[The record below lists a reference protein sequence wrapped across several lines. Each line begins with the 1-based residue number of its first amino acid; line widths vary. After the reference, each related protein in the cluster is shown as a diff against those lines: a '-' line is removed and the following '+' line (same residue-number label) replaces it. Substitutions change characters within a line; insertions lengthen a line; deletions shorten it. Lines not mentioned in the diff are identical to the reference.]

1 MNGLIK
7 SSRGKINPNSYFMLT
22 SRSHTFAKIQAVRL
36 PSTPF
41 RINRSLQAT
50 VLVCAMV
57 VSVSSVLFGFP
68 QSAEAAVGD
77 YTGFSFDTT
86 GSGNNPYGIIW
97 DDTYFWVVGTANAI
111 VYKYNSNGT
120 YASFSFGTAAG
131 GSGDPRGITWDGTY
145 FWVTDGSA
153 DVFKYNSN
161 GTSASFSF
169 DTAASGNGVP
179 NGITWDGTYFW
190 VTDTTDAEV
199 YKYNSNGTYASFS
212 FDTAASGNGVPFGIT
227 WDGTYFWVTDTT
239 DAEVYKYNSNGTYAN
254 FSFDTAASGNGTLR
268 DITWDG
274 TYFWVTDYSGNEVYQ
289 YDAVSP
295 HAPTALTTT
304 SNTGSVGLSWTVPAD
319 NGTSNLETYGVWRH
333 TSPFTATS
341 SATLITSFATST
353 GTTYSDTTV
362 SHGTVYYYSVT
373 ATNQAATS
381 LLSNQRSSGP
391 NSGRIIRLK
400 GAWINGSRLR

>member
-199 YKYNSNGTYASFS
+199 YKYNSNGTYA
-212 FDTAASGNGVPFGIT
+212 
-227 WDGTYFWVTDTT
+227 
-239 DAEVYKYNSNGTYAN
+239 N